1 MDKHK
6 PQTLPKGRPVGRKT
20 HDPKSA
26 KAFGRVVRSKR
37 TEKGISQESLAHIA
51 GIERAHMGRIERG
64 EHTLLLPQIIKI
76 ARALGV
82 RSGELL
88 DETEKMMETDK

>member
-1 MDKHK
+1 
-6 PQTLPKGRPVGRKT
+6 
-20 HDPKSA
+20 
-26 KAFGRVVRSKR
+26 
-37 TEKGISQESLAHIA
+37 
-51 GIERAHMGRIERG
+51 MGRIERG